1 MSEQQQTLSRLKDL
15 SHIPYTVTLD
25 DDPVMAKIIEE
36 TLSIKNFAFVTS
48 EQLLDCAE
56 HLAPIG
62 AFVDIH
68 LKDECGLDIIPKL
81 RSLWPMTA
89 IIVISGDESDSSVTQ
104 ALAAGADDFVRKPIS
119 PAEVVILGHLNRC
132 NWFVARLRARIE
144 DLNDKNRLNLLKFG
158 DLKVDLKYKSISG
171 VKGQLILSAREIDL
185 LSELI
190 RAQGTIVPKDVLKR
204 ELWGSLAV
212 SDNALDRKIFE
223 VRKALREVS
232 DNVELHSI
240 YGIGMVLRLRN
251 QEAEQTLLNDF
262 DESLRTGRRLV

>member
-1 MSEQQQTLSRLKDL
+1 MAMLSSLQTLSKLKDL

-25 DDPVMAKIIEE
+25 DDPVMGKIIEE
-36 TLSIKNFAFVTS
+36 TLGIKNFAFSAT
-48 EQLLDCAE
+48 EPLIECAQ
-56 HLAPIG
+56 HMAPVG

-68 LKDECGLDIIPKL
+68 LKGECGLDIVPRL
-81 RSLWPMTA
+81 RSMWPMTA
-89 IIVISGDESDSSVTQ
+89 IIVISGDGSDQSVAQ
-104 ALAAGADDFVRKPIS
+104 ALASGADDFVRKPIS
-119 PAEVVILGHLNRC
+119 PAEV
-132 NWFVARLRARIE
+132 VARLRARIE

-171 VKGQLILSAREIDL
+171 VKGQLILSAREVDL
-185 LSELI
+185 LAELI
-190 RAQGTIVPKDVLKR
+190 RAHGTIVPKDVLKR

-232 DNVELHSI
+232 DHVELHSI

-251 QEAEQTLLNDF
+251 QEAERTLLNDF
-262 DESLRTGRRLV
+262 DAKLRSSRKATKSTTI

>member
-48 EQLLDCAE
+48 EQLLECAE

-62 AFVDIH
+62 AFIDIH
-68 LKDECGLDIIPKL
+68 LKDECGLDIIPRL

-89 IIVISGDESDSSVTQ
+89 IIVISGDESDNSVTQ

-119 PAEVVILGHLNRC
+119 PAEV
-132 NWFVARLRARIE
+132 VARLRARIE

-171 VKGQLILSAREIDL
+171 AKGQLILSAREIDL

-262 DESLRTGRRLV
+262 DESLRSGRKVVRSDSV

>member
-1 MSEQQQTLSRLKDL
+1 MFNQQQTLSRLKDL

-48 EQLLDCAE
+48 DHLLECAQ

-68 LKDECGLDIIPKL
+68 LRDECGLDIIPQL

-119 PAEVVILGHLNRC
+119 PAEVV
-132 NWFVARLRARIE
+132 ARLRARIE
-144 DLNDKNRLNLLKFG
+144 DLNDKNRMNLLKFG

-171 VKGQLILSAREIDL
+171 SKGQLILSAREIDL

-251 QEAEQTLLNDF
+251 QEAERTLLNDF
-262 DESLRTGRRLV
+262 DEELRSVRKAKTSSESV

>member
-48 EQLLDCAE
+48 EQLLECAE

-62 AFVDIH
+62 AFIDIH
-68 LKDECGLDIIPKL
+68 LKDECGLDIIPRL

-89 IIVISGDESDSSVTQ
+89 IIVISGDESDNSVTQ

-119 PAEVVILGHLNRC
+119 PAEV
-132 NWFVARLRARIE
+132 VARLRARIE

-232 DNVELHSI
+232 DSVELHSI

-262 DESLRTGRRLV
+262 DETLRSGRRILRTDSL

>member
-119 PAEVVILGHLNRC
+119 PAEV
-132 NWFVARLRARIE
+132 VARLRARIE

-262 DESLRTGRRLV
+262 DESLRTGRRLS